1 MPNGS
6 RELKIAGNRGV
17 RLLVMLLVSIA
28 VATGGMA
35 TQPPVTQAA
44 QKKVVLV
51 VGPVGSMTA
60 YYKRESNELA
70 AWAANLGAK
79 VIKVYSPNATWARVK
94 SVAQGANLLVY
105 MGHGNG
111 WPSPY
116 KPFQTR
122 TKDGMGLNS
131 VAGQGNNNNKYW
143 GEAYIAA
150 DINLARNAMVLLQHL
165 CYASGNPEWGLAAPT
180 KSVAMQRVDNYGA
193 GFLRTGARVVLA
205 ETLGKARY
213 VINGLWGSNKTM
225 SEIFWSAPNRVGT
238 YRIKFSSSRTSG
250 ARAEMDPNPRIKG
263 TYWRSIVG
271 DLSMTAGQW
280 RSP

>member
-1 MPNGS
+1 MPNVSCETRPASS
-6 RELKIAGNRGV
+6 RPL
-17 RLLVMLLVSIA
+17 RLLVMLSMA
-28 VATGGMA
+28 VALAMGGMA

-70 AWAANLGAK
+70 AWATNLGAK
-79 VIKVYSPNATWARVK
+79 VVKVYSPNATWARVK

-122 TKDGMGLNS
+122 TKNGMGLNS
-131 VAGQGNNNNKYW
+131 AAGQGNNNTKYW
-143 GEAYIAA
+143 GERYIAA
-150 DINLARNAMVLLQHL
+150 GIHLASNAVVLLQHL
-165 CYASGNPEWGLAAPT
+165 CYASGNPEWGRSAPT
-180 KSVAMQRVDNYGA
+180 KSVAKKRVDNYGA

-205 ETLGKARY
+205 ETLGKAKY
-213 VINGLWGSNKTM
+213 VLNGLWGSNKTM

-238 YRIKFSSSRTSG
+238 YRIKFSSERTSW

-263 TYWRSIVG
+263 TYWRSIIG
-271 DLSMTAGQW
+271 DLSMRASAW
-280 RSP
+280 R

>member
-1 MPNGS
+1 MPNVSRETRPAGS
-6 RELKIAGNRGV
+6 RPL
-17 RLLVMLLVSIA
+17 RLLVMLSMA
-28 VATGGMA
+28 VALAMGGMA

-70 AWAANLGAK
+70 AWATNLGAK
-79 VIKVYSPNATWARVK
+79 VVKVYSPNATWARVK

-122 TKDGMGLNS
+122 TKDGMGLNA
-131 VAGQGNNNNKYW
+131 VAGQGNNNTKYW
-143 GEAYIAA
+143 GEQYIAA
-150 DINLARNAMVLLQHL
+150 DIRLASNAMVLLQHL
-165 CYASGNPEWGLAAPT
+165 CYASGNPEWGRSAPT
-180 KSVAMQRVDNYGA
+180 KSVAKQRVDNYGA

-213 VINGLWGSNKTM
+213 VLNGLWGSNKTM

-238 YRIKFSSSRTSG
+238 YRIKFSSERTSW

-263 TYWRSIVG
+263 TYWRSIIG
-271 DLSMTAGQW
+271 DLSMRASAW
-280 RSP
+280 R

>member
-1 MPNGS
+1 
-6 RELKIAGNRGV
+6 
-17 RLLVMLLVSIA
+17 MLSVAIA

-60 YYKRESNELA
+60 YYKRESDELA
-70 AWAANLGAK
+70 VWAANLGAK
-79 VIKVYSPNATWARVK
+79 VVKVYSPNATWARVK
-94 SVAQGANLLVY
+94 TVAQGANLLVY

-116 KPFQTR
+116 KPYQTR
-122 TKDGMGLNS
+122 TKDGMGLNA
-131 VAGQGNNNNKYW
+131 VAGQGNNNTKYW
-143 GEAYIAA
+143 GEGYISS
-150 DINLARNAMVLLQHL
+150 DIHLARNAVVLLQHL
-165 CYASGNPEWGLAAPT
+165 CYSSGNPEWGQAAPT

-193 GFLRTGARVVLA
+193 GFLRAGARVVLA

-213 VINGLWGSNKTM
+213 ALNGLWDSNKTM

-238 YRIKFSSSRTSG
+238 YRIKFNSARTSW

-271 DLSMTAGQW
+271 DLSMRAGQW